1 MEDYKEQRDRLVS
14 YLKAS
19 GIVRSDKVE
28 RAFLTVPRE
37 EFVSG
42 EMKAHAYVDTPLPLM
57 HTGQT
62 ISAPSMLAYMV
73 EALELEAHHKVLEI
87 GAGSGYAAA
96 IMAEAIRGSG
106 DSTSCYKVLAIE
118 IDQDLVSYAR
128 DNLQRCGYSDHVDV
142 ILGDG
147 SLGLTDEAPFDRIMV
162 SAAASEIP
170 RPLLDQLAKNGRMV
184 IPVGSAAWSQ
194 ELYLVSKDE
203 SGKIKEDYMMDVV
216 FVPLKMDSGLS
227 RDEP

>member
-1 MEDYKEQRDRLVS
+1 LEDYKEQRDRMVS

-28 RAFLTVPRE
+28 KAFLAVPRE
-37 EFVSG
+37 EFVS
-42 EMKAHAYVDTPLPLM
+42 EDLRSQSYVDTPLPLIR
-57 HTGQT
+57 TGQT

-73 EALELEAHHKVLEI
+73 EALELEAHHRALEV

-96 IMAEAIRGSG
+96 IMAEVIRGPG
-106 DSTSCYKVLAIE
+106 ESTTPHKVLAME
-118 IDQDLVSYAR
+118 IDQRLVDFAR
-128 DNLQRCGYSDHVDV
+128 DNLQRCGYSDLVEV

-147 SLGLTDEAPFDRIMV
+147 SLGFPDEAPFDRIMV

-194 ELYLVSKDE
+194 ELYLVSKDD
-203 SGKIKEDYMMDVV
+203 SGKVKEDYMMDVV
-216 FVPLKMDSGLS
+216 FVPLKMDSSLS